1 MCLVIKKI
9 KGKFWTDSEKGEQ
22 MMNMNAVVVAVGY
35 GLSLLMVTD
44 LILVMVNF
52 LICLFSNGGAIKLLL
67 NLMN

>member
-22 MMNMNAVVVAVGY
+22 VMNAVVVAVGY
-35 GLSLLMVTD
+35 GLSLLMATD